1 MTRTSARSSGLR
13 HIRTYPRDMT
23 GRGETSAFEEV
34 PSERAQV
41 WPQFRM
47 QHGISVAWLGEGVS
61 AGQMY
66 GLEDA
71 WDLLVVHARWRDW
84 KRTYLHPEAPF
95 LYMAVRDG
103 ITKRRLL
110 KTKTGVSMQLPT
122 AELTEA
128 EAAGTLLT
136 ILVEIIRDIYGKWA
150 EVKGYPAPPELPPL
164 PSGPQPADADR

>member
-1 MTRTSARSSGLR
+1 V
-13 HIRTYPRDMT
+13 T

-34 PSERAQV
+34 PSEREQV

-66 GLEDA
+66 ALEDA
-71 WDLLVVHARWRDW
+71 WDLLVVHAEWRDW
-84 KRTYLHPEAPF
+84 KRTYLHPEGPF
-95 LYMAVRDG
+95 LYIAVRDG
-103 ITKRRLL
+103 IPKRRLL
-110 KTKTGVSMQLPT
+110 KTKTGVSLQLPT

-136 ILVEIIRDIYGKWA
+136 VLVEIIRDIYGTWA
-150 EVKGYPAPPELPPL
+150 EVKGFPAPPELPPL
-164 PSGPQPADADR
+164 PSGRP